1 MTPNIGPRGLVVAA
15 SHSGA
20 GKTTV
25 TVGLMRAFARRGVR
39 VQPFKCGPD
48 YIDPAFHG
56 VAAGRPSY
64 NLDTWAMA
72 PATIAD
78 LVSRH
83 AATAADLA
91 IVEGVMGLFDGVAEP
106 GQTARGSTADLAA
119 LLGWPVVLVLDVAG
133 QTETAAAVAAGCAR
147 YRDDVSI
154 AGVILNRVASPR
166 HAALIAPGFAR
177 IGIPLFGAM
186 TEDAHFTLP
195 ERHLGLVQASET
207 ADLDQRLD
215 ALAAMIEASVDL
227 DAVHAAPRPTGFADS
242 AGARLDPPGQR
253 IALAQDRAFSFMYP
267 HLLDRWRSA
276 GAEILA
282 FSPLADQAPDP
293 GADAVWLPGGYP
305 ELHAGTLAA
314 AHRFHQGL
322 RALAGR
328 AVPIHGEC
336 GGYMVL
342 GQGIEDAAGQRH
354 AMTGLLRLETSFAQ
368 RTDAS
373 RLPPRTRLVA
383 CPLGA
388 AGTEVL
394 GHEFHYASALSS
406 DDEPLVECRDATGRP
421 GGRRRRAARLGE
433 RHVLSFHRQAT
444 GMTATFD
451 AAFRAQFRDLVL
463 WRRDVRRFRADP
475 IARERIDALIE
486 IASHAP
492 SVGLSQPWRF
502 VHVESTERRLAV
514 VKSFTEANERA
525 LAGYAARSRRSMPG

>member
-1 MTPNIGPRGLVVAA
+1 MVIAPGTGPRGFVVAA

-25 TVGLMRAFARRGVR
+25 TAGLLRALARSGVR

-56 VAAGRPSY
+56 VAAGRPSF

-72 PATIAD
+72 AGTIID
-78 LVSRH
+78 LVTRH
-83 AATAADLA
+83 AASADIA

-133 QTETAAAVAAGCAR
+133 QTETAAAIAVGCAR

-154 AGVILNRVASPR
+154 AGAILNRVASPR
-166 HAALIAPGFAR
+166 HAALIAPAFAR
-177 IGIPLFGAM
+177 IGIPLFGAIIQD
-186 TEDAHFTLP
+186 EHLTLP

-207 ADLDQRLD
+207 ADIDQRLD
-215 ALAAMIEASVDL
+215 ALASMIEASVDL
-227 DAVHAAPRPTGFADS
+227 DAVRGSARPTGFSDS
-242 AGARLDPPGQR
+242 AAPRLDPPGQR
-253 IALAQDRAFSFMYP
+253 IALAQDRAFSFIYP

-276 GAEILA
+276 GAEILP

-293 GADAVWLPGGYP
+293 VADAVWLPGGYP

-314 AHRFHQGL
+314 ARRFHDGL

-342 GQGIEDAAGQRH
+342 GAGMEDAAGQRH
-354 AMTGLLRLETSFAQ
+354 AMAGLLALETSFAH
-368 RTDAS
+368 RRMHLGYRRA
-373 RLPPRTRLVA
+373 RLKAA

-388 AGTEVL
+388 AGAEIL
-394 GHEFHYASALSS
+394 GHEFHYASLLSS
-406 DDEPLVECRDATGRP
+406 ADEPLVECRDATGAP
-421 GGRRRRAARLGE
+421 VAEGGGRRGS
-433 RHVLSFHRQAT
+433 VSGTFFHFIDRRQA
-444 GMTATFD
+444 
-451 AAFRAQFRDLVL
+451 
-463 WRRDVRRFRADP
+463 
-475 IARERIDALIE
+475 
-486 IASHAP
+486 
-492 SVGLSQPWRF
+492 
-502 VHVESTERRLAV
+502 
-514 VKSFTEANERA
+514 
-525 LAGYAARSRRSMPG
+525 

>member
-1 MTPNIGPRGLVVAA
+1 MTPNIGPRGLIVAA

-25 TVGLMRAFARRGVR
+25 TAGLLRAFARRGVR

-83 AATAADLA
+83 AAAADLA
-91 IVEGVMGLFDGVAEP
+91 IVEGVMGLFDGVAEA
-106 GQTARGSTADLAA
+106 GQTARGSTADLAV

-215 ALAAMIEASVDL
+215 ALAAMIEASIDL
-227 DAVHAAPRPTGFADS
+227 DAVRRSAEVGGFAG
-242 AGARLDPPGQR
+242 GAAANLDPPGQR
-253 IALAQDRAFSFMYP
+253 VALAQDRAFSFIYP
-267 HLLDRWRSA
+267 HLLDHWRMA

-282 FSPLADQAPDP
+282 FSPLADQAPDSS
-293 GADAVWLPGGYP
+293 ADAVWLPGGYP

-328 AVPIHGEC
+328 GVPVHGEC

-342 GQGIEDAAGQRH
+342 GQGIEDAGGRRH
-354 AMTGLLRLETSFAQ
+354 AMTGLLQLETSFAQ
-368 RTDAS
+368 RRMHLGYRRA
-373 RLPPRTRLVA
+373 RLKVE

-388 AGTEVL
+388 AGAEVM
-394 GHEFHYASALSS
+394 GHEFHYASALSNG
-406 DDEPLVECRDATGRP
+406 DEPLVECRDATGAP
-421 GGRRRRAARLGE
+421 VAEGGGRRGSVSGTFFHFIDRRRA
-433 RHVLSFHRQAT
+433 
-444 GMTATFD
+444 
-451 AAFRAQFRDLVL
+451 
-463 WRRDVRRFRADP
+463 
-475 IARERIDALIE
+475 
-486 IASHAP
+486 
-492 SVGLSQPWRF
+492 
-502 VHVESTERRLAV
+502 
-514 VKSFTEANERA
+514 
-525 LAGYAARSRRSMPG
+525 

>member
-1 MTPNIGPRGLVVAA
+1 MALKPNVGPRGLVVAA

-25 TVGLMRAFARRGVR
+25 TAGLLRAFARRGVR

-48 YIDPAFHG
+48 YIDPAFHS

-83 AATAADLA
+83 ALAADLA

-207 ADLDQRLD
+207 ADLDRRLD
-215 ALAAMIEASVDL
+215 ALAAMIDASIDL
-227 DAVHAAPRPTGFADS
+227 DAVRRSAQVGGFVGDAVPS
-242 AGARLDPPGQR
+242 LDPPGQR
-253 IALAQDRAFSFMYP
+253 IALAEDRAFSFMYP

-276 GAEILA
+276 GAAILT

-293 GADAVWLPGGYP
+293 TADAVWLPGGYP

-354 AMTGLLRLETSFAQ
+354 AMTGLLQLETSFAQ
-368 RTDAS
+368 RRMHLGYRRA
-373 RLPPRTRLVA
+373 RLKVA

-406 DDEPLVECRDATGRP
+406 DDEPLVECRDATGAP
-421 GGRRRRAARLGE
+421 VAEGGGRRGS
-433 RHVLSFHRQAT
+433 VSGTFFHFIDRRQA
-444 GMTATFD
+444 
-451 AAFRAQFRDLVL
+451 
-463 WRRDVRRFRADP
+463 
-475 IARERIDALIE
+475 
-486 IASHAP
+486 
-492 SVGLSQPWRF
+492 
-502 VHVESTERRLAV
+502 
-514 VKSFTEANERA
+514 
-525 LAGYAARSRRSMPG
+525 